1 MKKLLLILCLF
12 SITARAEVTTLT
24 CIGYDNWTMT
34 VKFDTNKKVLWVNDD
49 KEFKASITSNDIRWS
64 DDSWSQNINRSTG
77 VLNIYDKRDEKYLTR
92 TLNCSVA
99 RPKF

>member
-1 MKKLLLILCLF
+1 MKKLLLILCLL
-12 SITARAEVTTLT
+12 SMTAHADVTTLT
-24 CIGYDNWTMT
+24 CIDKNNLTMT
-34 VKFDTNKKVLWVNDD
+34 IKFDANKQVLWVNDH
-49 KEFKASITSNDIRWS
+49 KEVKASINSNDILWS

-77 VLNIYDKRDEKYLTR
+77 ILNIYDKRNEKYLTN